1 MADSRL
7 ALIGTW
13 VQESNPVHTTKVV
26 YTIAVENGRFG
37 VRGVDE
43 GDGVA
48 LIVSA
53 STWDGEILRFAT
65 LFPPTQHKARHEFK
79 VVGRGCARHVTS
91 YSDEDGD
98 HVVEEVWRKV
108 S

>member
-1 MADSRL
+1 MADPRH

-13 VQESNPVHTTKVV
+13 VEESNPVDTTTVV
-26 YTIAVENGRFG
+26 YTIAIENGRFC

-43 GDGVA
+43 SDGVV

-65 LFPPTQHKARHEFK
+65 LFPPTQHKASHEFK
-79 VVGRGCARHVTS
+79 VVGNGRARHVTS

-98 HVVEEVWRKV
+98 HVVEELWRKV